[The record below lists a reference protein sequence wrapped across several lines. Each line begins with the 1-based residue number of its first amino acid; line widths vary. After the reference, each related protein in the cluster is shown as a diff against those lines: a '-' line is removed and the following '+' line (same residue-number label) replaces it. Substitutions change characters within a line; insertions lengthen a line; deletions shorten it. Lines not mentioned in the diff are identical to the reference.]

1 MSVNIQAEVSQRTYN
16 VPVEVNTL
24 LQDIEVDLSSSIIYA
39 FSPTAKVE
47 RMQDGDNYLITITDK
62 NGTTTAIVPIIDDE
76 NIDRVINQYFQEHP
90 IIQQLI
96 QQHNISAQ
104 AHQDIRNL
112 INQAI
117 GMIPT
122 KVSQLRNDK
131 KYISNFKELLVIY
144 PSYREFP
151 NIPPETERNMI
162 FLDKSTGDMFVFG
175 LNNNLTYTSIGISN
189 QDNIYGGDSN
199 TKQTKIFLRNDT
211 AANWTINN
219 PTLGKG
225 QIGVEIDTKKF
236 KFGDGQTPWNT
247 LGYGAGADIALASAS
262 VNGLMSSS
270 DFSKLAGI
278 ANGAQANVIEVVKVN
293 GTALTITSKAV
304 NVTVPTKTSDITNDS
319 GFITTS
325 DIPEGAAASTTTP
338 AMDGTAAVG
347 IELAFARGDHVHP
360 SDTTK
365 VDKVTGKGL
374 STNDYTTE
382 EKNKLAG
389 IAAGA
394 QVNVQSDWNASS
406 GDAAILNKPTTLA
419 GYGITDAMTATAIE
433 TAINTAISAV
443 FSYKG
448 TKATVDALP
457 ASGNSTGDV
466 WHVTATSGEYVWN
479 GSAWQELGSAIDL
492 SGYLQSVSIAGITLT
507 PSSYTITVAQLKTA
521 LGLGDAAYKGVDTSI
536 AVGSTST
543 KVPTSAA
550 VATYVA
556 NNSTKVE
563 SSTTNGN
570 IKINNVETQVYRLP
584 TTTLDSSDTL
594 ILDCGNSTTNYT

>member
-24 LQDIEVDLSSSIIYA
+24 LQDIEVDLSSSIVYA

-47 RMQDGDNYLITITDK
+47 KLQDEGSYLITITDK
-62 NGTTTAIVPIIDDE
+62 NGTTTATIPIVDDE

-112 INQAI
+112 ITQAI
-117 GMIPT
+117 RMIPT

-144 PSYREFP
+144 PSYWEFP

-175 LNNNLTYTSIGISN
+175 LNNNLTYTSIGTS
-189 QDNIYGGDSN
+189 
-199 TKQTKIFLRNDT
+199 FLRNDT
-211 AANWTINN
+211 AANWTTNN

-325 DIPEGAAASTTTP
+325 DIPERAAASTTTP

-347 IELAFARGDHVHP
+347 TESAFARGDHVHP

-394 QVNVQSDWNASS
+394 QANVQSDWNASS

-448 TKATVDALP
+448 TKATVEALP

-507 PSSYTITVAQLKTA
+507 PSGYTITVAQLKTA
-521 LGLGDAAYKGVDTSI
+521 LGLGDAAYKSVDTSI
-536 AVGSTST
+536 AAGSTST

-563 SSTTNGN
+563 SSTTNGH
-570 IKINNVETQVYRLP
+570 IKINNVETTVYMLP
-584 TTTLDSSDTL
+584 STTLDSSDTL

>member
-1 MSVNIQAEVSQRTYN
+1 MNNKIKYIRIQKEDGSYGEKIPFYVDSSTIEINGQSLAAKMSEI
-16 VPVEVNTL
+16 
-24 LQDIEVDLSSSIIYA
+24 
-39 FSPTAKVE
+39 
-47 RMQDGDNYLITITDK
+47 DNSL
-62 NGTTTAIVPIIDDE
+62 N
-76 NIDRVINQYFQEHP
+76 
-90 IIQQLI
+90 
-96 QQHNISAQ
+96 
-104 AHQDIRNL
+104 
-112 INQAI
+112 
-117 GMIPT
+117 T
-122 KVSQLRNDK
+122 KV
-131 KYISNFKELLVIY
+131 V
-144 PSYREFP
+144 
-151 NIPPETERNMI
+151 
-162 FLDKSTGDMFVFG
+162 
-175 LNNNLTYTSIGISN
+175 
-189 QDNIYGGDSN
+189 
-199 TKQTKIFLRNDT
+199 KQ
-211 AANWTINN
+211 
-219 PTLGKG
+219 
-225 QIGVEIDTKKF
+225 
-236 KFGDGQTPWNT
+236 
-247 LGYGAGADIALASAS
+247 
-262 VNGLMSSS
+262 
-270 DFSKLAGI
+270 
-278 ANGAQANVIEVVKVN
+278 
-293 GTALTITSKAV
+293 
-304 NVTVPTKTSDITNDS
+304 
-319 GFITTS
+319 
-325 DIPEGAAASTTTP
+325 
-338 AMDGTAAVG
+338 
-347 IELAFARGDHVHP
+347 
-360 SDTTK
+360 
-365 VDKVTGKGL
+365 TGKGL

-563 SSTTNGN
+563 SSATNGN

-584 TTTLDSSDTL
+584 ITTLDSSDTL

>member
-211 AANWTINN
+211 AANWTTNN

-338 AMDGTAAVG
+338 AMDGTAATG
-347 IELAFARGDHVHP
+347 SELAFARGDHVHP
-360 SDTTK
+360 TDTSRAAASDVTALTTRVGDLETAVGTGGS
-365 VDKVTGKGL
+365 VDSKISSAIAGLDSSIASTSNQAIASVTLTDGKITG
-374 STNDYTTE
+374 STKITVPTNNNQLTNGAGYQTASDVSTAIATAV
-382 EKNKLAG
+382 AG
-389 IAAGA
+389 ITSFEYE
-394 QVNVQSDWNASS
+394 VVQS
-406 GDAAILNKPTTLA
+406 
-419 GYGITDAMTATAIE
+419 
-433 TAINTAISAV
+433 
-443 FSYKG
+443 
-448 TKATVDALP
+448 LP
-457 ASGNSTGDV
+457 AEGEAGVIYLVAHSHGTGD
-466 WHVTATSGEYVWN
+466 SYDEYIWVSN
-479 GSAWQELGSAIDL
+479 AFEKIGNTDIDL
-492 SGYLQSVSIAGITLT
+492 SGYVLSTDL
-507 PSSYTITVAQLKTA
+507 VA
-521 LGLGDAAYKGVDTSI
+521 I
-536 AVGSTST
+536 TST
-543 KVPTSAA
+543 
-550 VATYVA
+550 
-556 NNSTKVE
+556 E
-563 SSTTNGN
+563 
-570 IKINNVETQVYRLP
+570 INTICV
-584 TTTLDSSDTL
+584 
-594 ILDCGNSTTNYT
+594 